1 MSEAGRQ
8 SSGAPVDKLL
18 EGQDGD
24 VPREEIHTLPETL
37 METQR

>member
-1 MSEAGRQ
+1 MSGAERQ
-8 SSGAPVDKLL
+8 SSGGPVDKLL

-24 VPREEIHTLPETL
+24 VPREEIHALSEAV